1 MAKEEFGLVHYASFL
16 SLRRIFDNY
25 NLFDEIIIE
34 MNKKKLM
41 KLDERK
47 RNFPLII
54 TVDDALM
61 NTIQRKKNDQL
72 GSKLSSF
79 FFLKIKLMMM
89 VIMICFSLQHNLTR
103 AYVRSFQR

>member
-1 MAKEEFGLVHYASFL
+1 M
-16 SLRRIFDNY
+16 
-25 NLFDEIIIE
+25 
-34 MNKKKLM
+34 KKKLM

-47 RNFPLII
+47 RNFPSII

-79 FFLKIKLMMM
+79 FLKIKD
-89 VIMICFSLQHNLTR
+89 
-103 AYVRSFQR
+103 